1 MLSYQ
6 VYKVLHF
13 IGIFMVVSALGGQL
27 LNAMNKGERQHSSK
41 RWLAIWH
48 GVGLVI
54 ALVAGFGLLARL
66 QIPFSGWLWGK
77 LGIWLAFGALGAIA
91 ARKQDAAKL
100 LWILTIVLG
109 GLGAYL
115 AGYKPF

>member
-13 IGIFMVVSALGGQL
+13 LGIFMVIAALGGQL
-27 LNAMNKGERQHSSK
+27 LNAMNRGERQHASK
-41 RWLAIWH
+41 KWLAIWH
-48 GVGLVI
+48 GVGLTL

-66 QIPFSGWLWGK
+66 GLSVSGWVWAK
-77 LGIWLAFGALGAIA
+77 VVIWLAFGLLGALA
-91 ARKQDAAKL
+91 ARKQDMARL
-100 LWILTIVLG
+100 IWVLVIVLG